1 MGCQNRGDKKLAEAL
16 AQAAPDPLGDLLSSK
31 FHEAVETSNR
41 QIVHQV
47 AEAWALT
54 GPNLIVDMLSTRLH
68 KATLEA
74 SDGQTV
80 HFIGDIG
87 EAALRIALESE
98 GHEVLQTA
106 DRHAPRRDRQHLLD
120 LITRLNADWV
130 HEIKTAGGKR
140 KGSVYAKKPSEGVVS
155 LTKPQLS
162 KTKSGV
168 RQGSAEYVEARLGEI
183 VATAESS
190 APGAQPQVLVHK
202 IDLRVMKHQSW
213 SVNADGTV
221 GEPTGPPRDCLT
233 EVAEAMLLLAGEN
246 EMGPE
251 P

>member
-1 MGCQNRGDKKLAEAL
+1 
-16 AQAAPDPLGDLLSSK
+16 
-31 FHEAVETSNR
+31 
-41 QIVHQV
+41 
-47 AEAWALT
+47 
-54 GPNLIVDMLSTRLH
+54 
-68 KATLEA
+68 
-74 SDGQTV
+74 
-80 HFIGDIG
+80 
-87 EAALRIALESE
+87 
-98 GHEVLQTA
+98 
-106 DRHAPRRDRQHLLD
+106 
-120 LITRLNADWV
+120 
-130 HEIKTAGGKR
+130 
-140 KGSVYAKKPSEGVVS
+140 
-155 LTKPQLS
+155 LS

-233 EVAEAMLLLAGEN
+233 EVAEAMLLLAGDN

>member
-1 MGCQNRGDKKLAEAL
+1 M
-16 AQAAPDPLGDLLSSK
+16 LSST
-31 FHEAVETSNR
+31 FHKAVETSNR

-54 GPNLIVDMLSTRLH
+54 GPNLIVDTLSTKLQE
-68 KATLEA
+68 AALEA
-74 SDGQTV
+74 SDSQTV

-87 EAALRIALESE
+87 EAALRIALEAE

-120 LITRLNADWV
+120 LVTRLNADWV
-130 HEIKTAGGKR
+130 HEIKTTGGKR
-140 KGSVYAKKPSEGVVS
+140 KGSIYAKKPFEGVVS

-162 KTKSGV
+162 TTRSGV
-168 RQGSAEYVEARLGEI
+168 RQGSAEYVAARLGEI
-183 VATAESS
+183 VATAESP

-233 EVAEAMLLLAGEN
+233 EVAEAMLLLAGDH